1 MAVLRSALLFV
12 LQDSVS
18 KLRKDL
24 GGDGGQNQFR
34 EWSANSEDIKQS
46 KSIQTSETL
55 KTSIH

>member
-1 MAVLRSALLFV
+1 MAILRSALLFV

-34 EWSANSEDIKQS
+34 KWSANSEDIKQS
-46 KSIQTSETL
+46 KSMQTSEIL
-55 KTSIH
+55 